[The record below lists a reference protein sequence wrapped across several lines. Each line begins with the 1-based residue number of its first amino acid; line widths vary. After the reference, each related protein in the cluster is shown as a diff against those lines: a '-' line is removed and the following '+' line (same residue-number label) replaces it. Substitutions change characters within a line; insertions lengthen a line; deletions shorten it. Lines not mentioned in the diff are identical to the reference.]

1 MDLEQFMREYAKE
14 IGGQFSNYDHQ
25 KSIIVIPLGQGR
37 YQTIIGNI
45 KQSPSQMT
53 LLELS
58 SKICKFTPNLDIS
71 ELLHEN
77 AHLSFARFLIREG
90 YVRVQAT
97 TCASTTSPE
106 LIKEMILEVADA
118 ADLWEQRLTGI
129 DVH

>member
-1 MDLEQFMREYAKE
+1 MDLEQFMRSYAQE

-37 YQTIIGNI
+37 YQTIIGHI
-45 KQSPSQMT
+45 KKSTSQLTM
-53 LLELS
+53 LELS
-58 SKICKFTPNLDIS
+58 SKICKYSEKLNLT

-77 AHLSFARFLIREG
+77 AHLNFARFLIHEG
-90 YVRVQAT
+90 YVRVQAS

-118 ADLWEQRLTGI
+118 ADQWEQRLTGI

>member
-1 MDLEQFMREYAKE
+1 MDLEQFMRTYAEE
-14 IGGQFSNYDHQ
+14 IGGQFSNYDHH

-37 YQTIIGNI
+37 YQTIIGHI
-45 KQSPSQMT
+45 KQSPSNMT
-53 LLELS
+53 LLQLS
-58 SKICKFTPNLDIS
+58 SKICKYHSNLDLN

-77 AHLSFARFLIREG
+77 AHLNFARFLIHEG

-118 ADLWEQRLTGI
+118 ADLWEQRITGI

>member
-1 MDLEQFMREYAKE
+1 MDLEQFMRSYAQE

-37 YQTIIGNI
+37 YQTIVGHI
-45 KQSPSQMT
+45 KQSPSALT
-53 LLELS
+53 ILELS
-58 SKICKFTPNLDIS
+58 SKICKHEPRLNLE

-77 AHLSFARFLIREG
+77 AHLNFARFSIDDG
-90 YVRVQAT
+90 YVKVQAT

-106 LIKEMILEVADA
+106 LIKEIILEVADA
-118 ADLWEQRLTGI
+118 ADLWEKRLTGI